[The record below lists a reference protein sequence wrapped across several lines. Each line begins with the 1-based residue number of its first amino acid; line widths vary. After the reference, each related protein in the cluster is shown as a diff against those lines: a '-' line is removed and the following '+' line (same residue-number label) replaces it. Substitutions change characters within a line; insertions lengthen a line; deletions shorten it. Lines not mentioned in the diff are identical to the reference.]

1 MHATPSLIKSSH
13 LKYEENSELDR
24 KRKDASSDLQIVD
37 FLLLFSK
44 VFLGRMAILLAC

>member
-24 KRKDASSDLQIVD
+24 KEKMPVLIY
-37 FLLLFSK
+37 K
-44 VFLGRMAILLAC
+44 